1 MSYIIIK
8 EQAFAKMLWF
18 RKNCHENNV
27 LDTKYIKSD
36 FLEVSLMGISE
47 SEEGQGLLTVED
59 FVCVPQEVSGGV
71 TEPTDEGMAIYFEEM
86 MFDKGINPN
95 RCGRIWAHTHP
106 GTSPNPSGTD
116 EETFSKWFKDTE
128 FACMYI
134 MADGNDYCK
143 IKHTSKQL
151 GNMKTLVTPY
161 VLLSKLDKNGENTI
175 FISTQFAYEADK
187 LSDKMKE
194 SFGSFMQSVVFADYS
209 HLHDEWLAELKR
221 CVKKKS
227 YNTTS
232 AATNRTTVTYPI
244 SNGGGLG
251 LSKKEQKKLN
261 KMGANNGSPIGMD
274 DILIALIKNGKN
286 TLNEFGHAGI
296 AEIANHFK
304 VDVGK
309 VQLTY
314 SNVLQFEKFC
324 TKDMVLEHIAHLI
337 VDGKNAIE
345 AKTISTEMLIQICTE
360 VSARPAHISD
370 IVDDLLVKAGS
381 DV

>member
-1 MSYIIIK
+1 
-8 EQAFAKMLWF
+8 
-18 RKNCHENNV
+18 
-27 LDTKYIKSD
+27 
-36 FLEVSLMGISE
+36 
-47 SEEGQGLLTVED
+47 
-59 FVCVPQEVSGGV
+59 
-71 TEPTDEGMAIYFEEM
+71 
-86 MFDKGINPN
+86 
-95 RCGRIWAHTHP
+95 
-106 GTSPNPSGTD
+106 
-116 EETFSKWFKDTE
+116 
-128 FACMYI
+128 
-134 MADGNDYCK
+134 
-143 IKHTSKQL
+143 
-151 GNMKTLVTPY
+151 
-161 VLLSKLDKNGENTI
+161 
-175 FISTQFAYEADK
+175 
-187 LSDKMKE
+187 
-194 SFGSFMQSVVFADYS
+194 
-209 HLHDEWLAELKR
+209 
-221 CVKKKS
+221 
-227 YNTTS
+227 
-232 AATNRTTVTYPI
+232 
-244 SNGGGLG
+244 
-251 LSKKEQKKLN
+251 
-261 KMGANNGSPIGMD
+261 MGANNGSPIGMD